1 MNTVIKQ
8 WRDFKI
14 GDIVRNN
21 YTFRD
26 KLFVI
31 VGFGGNDYCPIVR
44 VTEYGKP
51 RENRYKCNFEANV
64 LSLVDAA
71 RRPFSK
77 LSMKALVA
85 LMKKGKVEAKREILM
100 RTKNCK
106 RNV

>member
-1 MNTVIKQ
+1 METKG

-21 YTFRD
+21 HTYQD

-31 VGFGGNDYCPIVR
+31 VGFGGNEYCPIVR
-44 VTEYGKP
+44 VGEYGKP
-51 RENRYKCNFEANV
+51 RENKYKCNFEANV
-64 LSLVDAA
+64 LSLVNAP

-85 LMKKGKVEAKREILM
+85 LMKKGVVEAKRENIDAY
-100 RTKNCK
+100 
-106 RNV
+106 